1 MRMKKTGGG
10 RIVRPWSPSFRTPA
24 GHGRQTDLEGITI
37 MKSNQ
42 KFFAALTGTND
53 LMKRAETFLMASCT
67 LTLVAVI
74 FIEVVC
80 RYVLF
85 ISTAWAEELS
95 RYLFIWLTYIGSA
108 YAIDEG
114 GHIEID
120 VCKQVLEKLKNKKFR
135 EKALS
140 ALEVA
145 ALLTTCA
152 FLIVFGK
159 IFWAYMMKIWTTT
172 QTSPTMRIPM
182 GYVYLPV
189 FIGTVMGIYHCLYH
203 LYRHARKIPA
213 AR

>member
-80 RYVLF
+80 RY
-85 ISTAWAEELS
+85 
-95 RYLFIWLTYIGSA
+95 
-108 YAIDEG
+108 
-114 GHIEID
+114 D